1 MADPQRR
8 RIGGRRPGVGGGG
21 FSGFLGLG
29 GSSGGILGGLISAL
43 QENGTVLSLFGQM
56 AGCRFEPAAAVE
68 KAAPTWK

>member
-29 GSSGGILGGLISAL
+29 GILGGLISAL
-43 QENGTVLSLFGQM
+43 QENGTVLSFFGQM
-56 AGCRFEPAAAVE
+56 AGCRFGLYWLSIY
-68 KAAPTWK
+68 TTS